1 MQDVFNKQINLQL
14 VFTGLNK
21 WNKFK
26 QSEESKIT
34 LTNTNG
40 SMYKSHTVASKPL
53 RLYRQSIEL
62 K

>member
-1 MQDVFNKQINLQL
+1 MQEVCNKHINLQL

-40 SMYKSHTVASKPL
+40 SMYKSLTGASKPL
-53 RLYRQSIEL
+53 RLYRQSIEF